1 MRNSLFHRTAHSTY
15 NSLYIQTVQLEYV
28 NTLIILTAQFVTVLF
43 YTLQMYMYV
52 ICISV

>member
-1 MRNSLFHRTAHSTY
+1 MRNSLFPRAAHS
-15 NSLYIQTVQLEYV
+15 SCLYIQTVLLEYV